1 MSILKKKKMS
11 DNVIFWNECDNVSQ
25 ILSSMDVGLML
36 SKNEAFG
43 RVTVEYMLQNLLVIA
58 TNTGANS
65 ELIADGVTGYIY
77 QIGNYNELA
86 KKMKKCIDN
95 KNEMI
100 RIAADGRKFAMQHF
114 LSTENT
120 KAVYAVYEEVLSEG
134 NRFK

>member
-1 MSILKKKKMS
+1 
-11 DNVIFWNECDNVSQ
+11 
-25 ILSSMDVGLML
+25 
-36 SKNEAFG
+36 
-43 RVTVEYMLQNLLVIA
+43 
-58 TNTGANS
+58 
-65 ELIADGVTGYIY
+65 
-77 QIGNYNELA
+77 
-86 KKMKKCIDN
+86 MKKCIDN